1 MEMLQQQQR
10 VQNSKGI
17 VDGSHLK
24 AYALEL
30 MEPGGRTS
38 EAGGGRQGAL
48 EGHQAGGEGEGHQV
62 GGEGEGH
69 QGGGGG
75 EGHQSVLREGRRDKR
90 WA

>member
-38 EAGGGRQGAL
+38 QAGGGRQGAR
-48 EGHQAGGEGEGHQV
+48 EGHQA

-75 EGHQSVLREGRRDKR
+75 EGLQSVLREGRRDKR